1 MRILLWAVGGVCVIG
16 GIIMGNLA
24 SWRITDVARA
34 RMAEKNE
41 MFSSIDVID
50 PPSPDVQRRNALKEY
65 KETQPDGPLL
75 KRLRFGQL
83 LVVAGSLIAIVGI
96 FI

>member
-1 MRILLWAVGGVCVIG
+1 MRIVFWVVGGVCVIY
-16 GIIMGNLA
+16 GIIMGNNA
-24 SWRITDVARA
+24 SWGITDAANA

-41 MFSSIDVID
+41 MFSSINVID

-65 KETQPDGPLL
+65 EETQPDGPLL
-75 KRLRFGQL
+75 KRLRVGQL
-83 LVVAGSLIAIVGI
+83 LVFAGSLIAIVGI